1 MTEPSR
7 STADTESQG
16 DDVGVHVGAV
26 EEGRVPS
33 PPATSS
39 SLGSSGT
46 SSSIVQPLV
55 QSKAGVVFSS
65 LYAINL
71 IIFGATFKF
80 AEILNPNHLVT
91 HAEMYIFLSVI
102 VTISILYMVGFVLH
116 MRRVDTSS
124 IPMDHHAGAKWLK
137 GGLALFALATII
149 LDAFRIGYYTGMTH
163 CESVALAI
171 FPVLQAIFSIIL
183 VLLLWVYGKYC
194 VREWQTLHRLGMM
207 HTLATSILIWFN
219 TVIEESIKVIKEI
232 DHSTE
237 VLPSN
242 VTYNETEC
250 TCQMNFCQMFYDSVL
265 FLDPFNIEF
274 SLFSSAMLYVMWKNM
289 GRIDAHSVCEPH
301 VKPKMRMDNVLL
313 GPIFGIVVL
322 ASTLVVLVTVEVQVR
337 TPATK
342 GQALS
347 MYYLYGIVIYSSMAI
362 CGVAGL
368 VIYKLGN
375 SGLRNDKNVVRNLD
389 VLLLIGSSIGLFT
402 SAYFSVI
409 AAGFSLSPETNFST
423 LVMAAA
429 FCKIVEL
436 ISQNLFIIEGLH
448 RSPRTVLVHDQGSSP
463 TQRIT
468 IEAINGAFESDSPS
482 VFTPVS
488 QRKLHLNAPNFRAA
502 QDAGIFSNAL
512 PSTPKCLNNF
522 DGIGDAFEVRNP
534 SREATEMAISPMSQ
548 HSLQF
553 QISED
558 LNDVVSN
565 SLKESSECVTQAES
579 IGSLTTDSSNRS
591 SRTARPPLDAKTY
604 IIKNFTIYLLL
615 CNMSLW
621 IITAFGERLH
631 LINSIGDQFYGFS
644 AWVVAIN
651 FSIPLGVF
659 YRMHSVASLFEV
671 FCTT

>member
-1 MTEPSR
+1 
-7 STADTESQG
+7 
-16 DDVGVHVGAV
+16 
-26 EEGRVPS
+26 
-33 PPATSS
+33 
-39 SLGSSGT
+39 
-46 SSSIVQPLV
+46 V

-219 TVIEESIKVIKEI
+219 TVIEESIKVIKEHRFSI
-232 DHSTE
+232 INMGNGSITIIMKYRH
-237 VLPSN
+237 

-448 RSPRTVLVHDQGSSP
+448 RSPRTVLVHDQ
-463 TQRIT
+463 
-468 IEAINGAFESDSPS
+468 
-482 VFTPVS
+482 
-488 QRKLHLNAPNFRAA
+488 
-502 QDAGIFSNAL
+502 
-512 PSTPKCLNNF
+512 
-522 DGIGDAFEVRNP
+522 VRNP